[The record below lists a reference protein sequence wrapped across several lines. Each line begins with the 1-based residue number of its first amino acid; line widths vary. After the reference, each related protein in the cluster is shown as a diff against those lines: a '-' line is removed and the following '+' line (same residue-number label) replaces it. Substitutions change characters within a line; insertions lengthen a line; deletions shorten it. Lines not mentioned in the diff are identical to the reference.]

1 MYKRQEEGYPAYLS
15 SRLAGYY
22 ERAGVVECLGNQLK
36 GSISAIS
43 AVSPAGGDISEL
55 SLIHIFAGG
64 HVINIAINALGAY
77 VHSSRLQYVEF
88 FGKFYDGGGHL
99 FEPLAARGK
108 YHQVT
113 DGLKK

>member
-1 MYKRQEEGYPAYLS
+1 M
-15 SRLAGYY
+15 
-22 ERAGVVECLGNQLK
+22 
-36 GSISAIS
+36 
-43 AVSPAGGDISEL
+43 
-55 SLIHIFAGG
+55 F
-64 HVINIAINALGAY
+64 
-77 VHSSRLQYVEF
+77 HSSRLQYVEF